1 MSTPDISRPCHL
13 QPISKTM
20 IDSNSS
26 CRMLAAFWY
35 CSDKSNPIGHSTIRV
50 CWWDLR
56 LWHLIQFDCTLYL
69 LDSNLLAWNFGYAN
83 QGTFTATDLEIHLQF
98 PWCVLICPKPC
109 HLHSLWVLL
118 LFSPAKVWLSWS
130 QVTKIR
136 HLASQPLFLV
146 HSSSLS
152 LTAWLL
158 RSAIRCLRRRK
169 REDESEVR
177 VHFKT

>member
-1 MSTPDISRPCHL
+1 MSVYIIMGHHLCVSIHTHTLHLNIIRSEAFTCSLYMSTPDISRPCHL

-56 LWHLIQFDCTLYL
+56 LWHLIQFDGTLYL
-69 LDSNLLAWNFGYAN
+69 LDSNLLAWSFGYAN

-98 PWCVLICPKPC
+98 PWCVLSCPSLVTC
-109 HLHSLWVLL
+109 TLFGCCFGFLLQRFGWAGHS
-118 LFSPAKVWLSWS
+118 
-130 QVTKIR
+130 
-136 HLASQPLFLV
+136 
-146 HSSSLS
+146 
-152 LTAWLL
+152 
-158 RSAIRCLRRRK
+158 
-169 REDESEVR
+169 
-177 VHFKT
+177 